1 MENRVIRALPYAGI
15 AATALCVAAIAG
27 FGAALAGYS
36 QSLHPVALLG
46 ANGFP
51 HALVFNLLAFVVPGM
66 LAGAIAIGL
75 RYRLPADAGWT
86 VRVATQLIFLSALG
100 FIALGLLPL
109 DADDLNSAAS
119 RYHATAWMLWWVA
132 FVPGALLL
140 AVSGWRHQDWRG
152 FAGFS
157 MAAALA
163 TLAVVLFGVELLP
176 PGVAQR
182 LAFGLWLAW
191 LCRAGWRLRVMVA

>member
-1 MENRVIRALPYAGI
+1 MRALPYAGI
-15 AATALCVAAIAG
+15 AATALCAAAVAG

-46 ANGFP
+46 AKGFP
-51 HALVFNLLAFVVPGM
+51 HALAFNLLAFVLPGM
-66 LAGAIAIGL
+66 LAGTVAIGL
-75 RYRLPADAGWT
+75 RHRLPADAGWS
-86 VRVATQLIFLSALG
+86 VRVGTQLAFLSALG

-109 DADDLNSAAS
+109 EADDLNSAAS

-132 FVPGALLL
+132 FIPGALLL
-140 AVSGWRHQDWRG
+140 AISGWRRPDWRP

-157 MAAALA
+157 LAAALA
-163 TLAVVLFGVELLP
+163 MLAVVLFAVELLP
-176 PGVAQR
+176 AGVAQR

-191 LCRAGWRLRVMVA
+191 LCWAGWRLRPD

>member
-1 MENRVIRALPYAGI
+1 MRTLPYAGI
-15 AATALCVAAIAG
+15 AATALCAAAVAG

-46 ANGFP
+46 AKGFP
-51 HALVFNLLAFVVPGM
+51 HALAFNLLAFVLPGM

-75 RYRLPADAGWT
+75 RYRLPADAGWS
-86 VRVATQLIFLSALG
+86 VRVGAQLVFLSALG

-109 DADDLNSAAS
+109 DAEDLNSAAS

-140 AVSGWRHQDWRG
+140 AVSGWRHSDWRG

-157 MAAALA
+157 LAAALL
-163 TLAVVLFGVELLP
+163 TLAAVLFGVELLP
-176 PGVAQR
+176 PGIAQR
-182 LAFGLWLAW
+182 LAFGLWLIW
-191 LCRAGWRLRVMVA
+191 LWRAGWRLQPLKAA